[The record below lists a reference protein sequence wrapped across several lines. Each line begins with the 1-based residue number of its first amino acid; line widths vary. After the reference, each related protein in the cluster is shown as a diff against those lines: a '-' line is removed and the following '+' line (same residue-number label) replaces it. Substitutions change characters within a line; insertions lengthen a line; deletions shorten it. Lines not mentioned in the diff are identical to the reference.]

1 MDSTLVNTKGY
12 KTLLNLVD
20 NTVRESFDLYYSLFI
35 YNVKAVKQ
43 LKRLDL
49 DFESISRLEK
59 GNSNYKILSN

>member
-20 NTVRESFDLYYSLFI
+20 NTVRESFDLYYGLFI

-43 LKRLDL
+43 LKRLD
-49 DFESISRLEK
+49 
-59 GNSNYKILSN
+59 

>member
-20 NTVRESFDLYYSLFI
+20 NTVRESFDLYYGLFI

-43 LKRLDL
+43 LNWLDL
-49 DFESISRLEK
+49 DFESTSRLEK